1 MTASGDPSIATKYI
15 VSLLLFLL
23 LPISHGTSSD
33 KASLKALGLA
43 VAVAVVVG
51 STEVTEEQMDR

>member
-43 VAVAVVVG
+43 VAVVVG
-51 STEVTEEQMDR
+51 STEVTDEQMDR

>member
-23 LPISHGTSSD
+23 LPIPHDTSSD
-33 KASLKALGLA
+33 KTSLKALRLA
-43 VAVAVVVG
+43 VVG
-51 STEVTEEQMDR
+51 STEVTDEQMDR

>member
-23 LPISHGTSSD
+23 LPIFHDTSSD
-33 KASLKALGLA
+33 KASLEALGLA
-43 VAVAVVVG
+43 IAIAVVVG
-51 STEVTEEQMDR
+51 SPEVTDEQMDR